1 MKKKLKYV
9 YFMLLSI
16 IFNLSNTYAIN
27 LNDKVSCGNIGS
39 FHKKIPEIS
48 SWIINIIFVAV
59 PVILTI
65 VGMIDFVKGI
75 ASQKEDEI
83 KKGQQVFIKR
93 IITAVIIF
101 FIVALVKLI
110 VSLISNSTE
119 KSGIINCI
127 DCFISNKCS

>member
-119 KSGIINCI
+119 KSGIISCI